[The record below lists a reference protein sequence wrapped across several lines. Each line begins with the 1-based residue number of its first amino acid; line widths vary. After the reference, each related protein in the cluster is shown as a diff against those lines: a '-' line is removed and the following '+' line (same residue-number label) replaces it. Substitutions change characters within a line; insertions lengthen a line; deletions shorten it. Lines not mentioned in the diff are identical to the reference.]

1 MIYYVDGACSGN
13 GTNKS
18 SGGYGVVG
26 MDEYGVVKYCRS
38 HFSSPT
44 TNNREELKAILW
56 VLMCDGLNP
65 NTPIVYSDS
74 SYSVNT
80 LTNWMFGW
88 ARNGWVKSDKNQP
101 ENLDL
106 IKSYYELLKK
116 GYKIDLRKIPG
127 HAGIPGNELADKL
140 ATGKITEHEVYEK
153 YGKCD

>member
-1 MIYYVDGACSGN
+1 MA
-13 GTNKS
+13 
-18 SGGYGVVG
+18 
-26 MDEYGVVKYCRS
+26 
-38 HFSSPT
+38 
-44 TNNREELKAILW
+44 
-56 VLMCDGLNP
+56 GL
-65 NTPIVYSDS
+65 
-74 SYSVNT
+74 
-80 LTNWMFGW
+80 
-88 ARNGWVKSDKNQP
+88 KSDKNQP